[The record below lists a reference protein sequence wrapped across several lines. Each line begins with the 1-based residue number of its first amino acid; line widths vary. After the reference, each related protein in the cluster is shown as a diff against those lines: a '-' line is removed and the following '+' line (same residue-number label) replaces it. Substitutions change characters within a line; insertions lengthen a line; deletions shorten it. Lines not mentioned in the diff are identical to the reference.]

1 MSEEQDRRLYEH
13 FKNLTEGNM
22 KSGNPVRDEL
32 IVSDATR
39 HLADLLK
46 KRTKRG
52 APNFEEETKVEEPK
66 EEIKTKSVRKK

>member
-46 KRTKRG
+46 KRAKRG
-52 APNFEEETKVEEPK
+52 APNFEEEPK